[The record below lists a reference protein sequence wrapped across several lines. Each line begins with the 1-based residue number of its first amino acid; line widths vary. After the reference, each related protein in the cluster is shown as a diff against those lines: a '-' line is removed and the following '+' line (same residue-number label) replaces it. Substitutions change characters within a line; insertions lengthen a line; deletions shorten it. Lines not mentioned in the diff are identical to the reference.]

1 MTTALL
7 SCITCR
13 KFHLHLKTDFKLINR
28 LHFLKK
34 RIYLLWS
41 QRIYYSTCQY
51 FQTNLTTLY
60 YVWRNLG
67 NSYITHIQQKINT
80 IILYLSNFSIIQSF
94 LLYSHRLVYSAKPS
108 LLHHAYKEAIYLSL
122 SNVNCW

>member
-1 MTTALL
+1 MVSKNLL
-7 SCITCR
+7 
-13 KFHLHLKTDFKLINR
+13 FHLSIFSDEFNNLVLCMEKFRKL
-28 LHFLKK
+28 LHHAYTAKNK
-34 RIYLLWS
+34 H
-41 QRIYYSTCQY
+41 
-51 FQTNLTTLY
+51 N
-60 YVWRNLG
+60 
-67 NSYITHIQQKINT
+67 